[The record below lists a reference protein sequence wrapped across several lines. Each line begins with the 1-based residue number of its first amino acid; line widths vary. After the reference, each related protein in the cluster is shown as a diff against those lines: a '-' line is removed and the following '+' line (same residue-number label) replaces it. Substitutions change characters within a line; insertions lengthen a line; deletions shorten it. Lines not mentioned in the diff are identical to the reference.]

1 MPVLAENRARLM
13 LKPGARSIYFNG
25 NSILAPLV
33 PHHGIMFP
41 IQPDITYSQSI
52 SYTPYDLTHTNYT
65 FQAYRNTPSPDI
77 QMTCQF
83 ASVTDEEAR
92 YTYACLHF
100 LRSVSKMWFGA
111 NEGSSG
117 VEPGT
122 PPPVLLFSA
131 FGQQQ
136 FSNIPVVITQ
146 FSTTY
151 DSNVDLKLID
161 GNLQIPTMMN
171 MFIGIAIQQNPDRQK
186 NVYSTTDFISG
197 KLYGE
202 SGFI

>member
-1 MPVLAENRARLM
+1 MAVLAKNRARLV
-13 LKPGARSIYFNG
+13 LAPGAPDIYFNDPITSG
-25 NSILAPLV
+25 LRRHRGIL
-33 PHHGIMFP
+33 FP
-41 IQPDITYSQSI
+41 YQPDITYSASVA
-52 SYTPYDLTHTNYT
+52 YAPYDLTHTNYT

-77 QMTCQF
+77 QLTCQF

-92 YTYACLHF
+92 YTYAVIHF

-111 NEGSSG
+111 NEGASG
-117 VEPGT
+117 VAPGT

-136 FSNIPVVITQ
+136 FSNIPVVVTQ

-161 GNLQIPTMMN
+161 GNLQIPAMMN
-171 MFIGIAIQQNPDRQK
+171 MFIGIAVQQNPDRQK

-197 KLYGE
+197 RLYGE
-202 SGFI
+202 QGFI